1 MGSSWLSLH
10 TDCNERTAQRQM
22 PCQAPAWLMS
32 ERWSGRRFEISRSID
47 QSFTLLLLNVLK
59 IITQLPYI
67 IIEPI

>member
-1 MGSSWLSLH
+1 
-10 TDCNERTAQRQM
+10 
-22 PCQAPAWLMS
+22 MS